1 MPVVELTPKNLVTRR
16 ICAYSWLV
24 GKPALIISVA
34 YCVLS
39 NLAFESSFDGSLS
52 MPRAAQVG
60 LVSVRFAIR
69 HASDVVLFKRIGP
82 SMFEYRVRRPL
93 VAYSGIPWLVAHHT
107 KLDLLAI
114 CNATA
119 KAGCKLQTG

>member
-1 MPVVELTPKNLVTRR
+1 MPVTALTPKNSVTRR

-24 GKPALIISVA
+24 GKPVLVIAVA

-39 NLAFESSFDGSLS
+39 NLAFEYSFDGSLS
-52 MPRAAQVG
+52 MPRAAQLG

-82 SMFEYRVRRPL
+82 GMFEYRVRRPL

-107 KLDLLAI
+107 GLDLLAI
-114 CNATA
+114 CNVTG
-119 KAGCKLQTG
+119 KGGCKIQTG